1 MLDSAPGLFGFSSI
15 IIWLAVIVVSC
26 GLLGLVLILFLKNAM
41 RRRLLGLSS
50 DAGRAT
56 KVVDAWVESAKR
68 MDGSP

>member
-1 MLDSAPGLFGFSSI
+1 MVDSAPGLFGFSSI
-15 IIWLAVIVVSC
+15 IIWLTVIVVSC

-41 RRRLLGLSS
+41 RRRLLGFSS
-50 DAGRAT
+50 DARRAT

>member
-1 MLDSAPGLFGFSSI
+1 MVDSAPGLFGFSSI
-15 IIWLAVIVVSC
+15 IIWLTVIVVSC

-50 DAGRAT
+50 DARRAT

>member
-1 MLDSAPGLFGFSSI
+1 MVDSAPGLFGFSSI
-15 IIWLAVIVVSC
+15 IIWLTVIVVSC

-41 RRRLLGLSS
+41 RRRLP
-50 DAGRAT
+50 GRSNEARRST

>member
-1 MLDSAPGLFGFSSI
+1 
-15 IIWLAVIVVSC
+15 VIVVSC

-41 RRRLLGLSS
+41 RRRLSGLSS
-50 DAGRAT
+50 DARRAT

>member
-1 MLDSAPGLFGFSSI
+1 MVDSAPGLFGFSSI
-15 IIWLAVIVVSC
+15 IIWLTVIVVSC

-41 RRRLLGLSS
+41 RRRLSGLSS
-50 DAGRAT
+50 DARRAT